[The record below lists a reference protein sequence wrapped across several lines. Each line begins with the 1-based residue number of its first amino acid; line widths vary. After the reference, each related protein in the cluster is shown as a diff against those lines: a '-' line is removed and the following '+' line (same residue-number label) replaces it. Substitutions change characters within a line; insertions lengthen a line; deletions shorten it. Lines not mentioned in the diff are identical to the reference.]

1 MIKTEEEIEVLRYVA
16 AASSAAHKVVMRKVR
31 PGTKEYQAEAA
42 FKNEVG
48 AHTKPTFDTWLR
60 AAIVAH
66 TTRLSSL
73 PLILSL
79 DLLVDGL

>member
-1 MIKTEEEIEVLRYVA
+1 VIKTEEEIEVLRYVA

-48 AHTKPTFDTWLR
+48 VDKTIPHEPHCTLSAHTRPTFDTCR
-60 AAIVAH
+60 A
-66 TTRLSSL
+66 SQ
-73 PLILSL
+73 
-79 DLLVDGL
+79 

>member
-1 MIKTEEEIEVLRYVA
+1 MTDDHQVIKTEEEIEVLRYVA

-48 AHTKPTFDTWLR
+48 LYKMLP
-60 AAIVAH
+60 
-66 TTRLSSL
+66 SSYTAMFTGRTNC
-73 PLILSL
+73 SH
-79 DLLVDGL
+79 